1 MGYYHFLNL
10 VSRMYLILFNF
21 SVTSTPFSYLSPFIA
36 AFVIIAVLS
45 VFFRL
50 QLVAIQ
56 GFCSATRDYCPPG
69 PPGSPGS
76 PGTPGMRGG
85 EGVKGERGDRGFPGE
100 PGLRGPPGM
109 HGEPGPPG
117 QTGWYAKL
125 TATKVKHNCH
135 KFT

>member
-1 MGYYHFLNL
+1 MSALQGGLP
-10 VSRMYLILFNF
+10 
-21 SVTSTPFSYLSPFIA
+21 PFSETCIKNIFDFVLFPRDVHTVFIS
-36 AFVIIAVLS
+36 FLIHCCCCHNYSTVC
-45 VFFRL
+45 FFRL

-69 PPGSPGS
+69 PPGSPGP

-117 QTGWYAKL
+117 QTGWYAK
-125 TATKVKHNCH
+125 
-135 KFT
+135 